1 MCSSDLFNM
10 SWQAYI
16 DSSLVGTGH
25 IKRALIAGHNGA
37 TWAGSAG
44 FTPSAAEVTAIIRG
58 FTDNAGIQG
67 SGITLAGV
75 KYMTLRADNRSIYGK
90 KGAGGVVIVKTGQA
104 VIIGVYEEGTQ
115 PGQATTVVEK
125 LADYLIENGY

>member
-1 MCSSDLFNM
+1 M

-25 IKRALIAGHNGA
+25 IKRALICSHDG
-37 TWAGSAG
+37 TPWAYSAG
-44 FTPSAAEVTAIIRG
+44 FNPSNAELKALIKG
-58 FTDNAGIQG
+58 FADNAGIQG
-67 SGITLAGV
+67 SGINLQGT

-90 KGAGGVVIVKTGQA
+90 KGAGGVVSVKTGQA
-104 VIIGVYEEGTQ
+104 VIIGIYEEGTQ

>member
-1 MCSSDLFNM
+1 M

-16 DSSLVGTGH
+16 DSSLIGTGH
-25 IKRALIAGHNGA
+25 IKQALICGHDGTA
-37 TWAGSAG
+37 WAFSAG
-44 FTPSAAEVTAIIRG
+44 FQPSSTELRQLIKG
-58 FTDNAGIQG
+58 FVDNAGIQG
-67 SGITLAGV
+67 SGIALCGV

-90 KGAGGVVIVKTGQA
+90 KGAGGVVVVKTGQS
-104 VIIGVYEEGTQ
+104 VIVGVYVEGTQ

>member
-1 MCSSDLFNM
+1 M

-16 DSSLVGTGH
+16 DSSLIGTGH
-25 IKRALIAGHNGA
+25 IKKALICGHDGTA
-37 TWAGSAG
+37 WAYSAG
-44 FTPSAAEVTAIIRG
+44 FNPNAPELKALIKG
-58 FTDNAGIQG
+58 FTDNAGIQS
-67 SGITLAGV
+67 SGITLGGV
-75 KYMTLRADNRSIYGK
+75 KFMTLRADNRSIYGK
-90 KGAGGVVIVKTGQA
+90 KGAGGVVVVKTGQA